1 MHFAKGGGIMG
12 AGGVTNHGT
21 YDIEARKLEPIYK
34 PNSKVNRYENGEK
47 KQSRWYGPD
56 GKAVRNRDYSHTSNG
71 KVPFPHDHA
80 WNWNNPMPRGKE
92 HLEPDYE
99 NFKD

>member
-1 MHFAKGGGIMG
+1 MG

-21 YDIEARKLEPIYK
+21 YDIEARKLEPVYK
-34 PNSKVNRYENGEK
+34 PKVL
-47 KQSRWYGPD
+47 
-56 GKAVRNRDYSHTSNG
+56 
-71 KVPFPHDHA
+71 FPHDHA